1 MVISILCSPCFANVI
16 AMLAARGEKKPE
28 NVFLDSNKS
37 SKESLILAREIQTDF
52 TSRELRNDSKTTR
65 TPGFEQETKHT
76 Q

>member
-1 MVISILCSPCFANVI
+1 
-16 AMLAARGEKKPE
+16 MLAARGEKKQE

-65 TPGFEQETKHT
+65 TPRFERESKHA